1 MRGVAKRGVRSRG
14 LAPRFYFGRLSRS
27 LCAFAIALA
36 ASACLNVEIPLF
48 SGGGELEE
56 RVLHGKRG
64 PKILL
69 VDLSGTLGLRAPARL
84 LGLSAGESAV
94 ARLREE
100 LDRARRDEEIA
111 ALVLRIDSP
120 GGTVIASEI
129 LHGEVERWKR
139 ETRKPVIAQLMGVAA
154 SGGYYVA
161 MAADRVQ
168 AYPATITGSIGVIM
182 LGFNASG
189 LMEKVGVEYQ
199 TFTSGAF
206 KDAGSPFRPMSDLER
221 EQLGSV
227 VRDLFSGF
235 LDVVERGRPKLSR
248 AVIERLADGRIY
260 SANQALAAGLI
271 DGIGDLE
278 QAIALAEQA
287 AGAVGDTRL
296 VVYRRPGERW
306 ENLFSVSASA
316 TAEGPS
322 AQLRGALAESSF
334 LYWWPGAANGAALLE
349 GLAGAPRATGPPSL
363 ETPAQ

>member
-1 MRGVAKRGVRSRG
+1 VAA
-14 LAPRFYFGRLSRS
+14 L
-27 LCAFAIALA
+27 AIALA

-48 SGGGELEE
+48 SGGGDLHE
-56 RVLHGKRG
+56 RLLRGERG

-69 VDLSGTLGLRAPARL
+69 VDLSGTLGLRAPSRL
-84 LGLSAGESAV
+84 LGLPGAESPI

-100 LDRARRDEEIA
+100 LDRARRDDEIA

-139 ETRKPVIAQLMGVAA
+139 ETGRPVVAQLMGVAA

-189 LMEKVGVEYQ
+189 LMEKVGVGYQ

-206 KDAGSPFRPMSDLER
+206 KDAGSPFRAMSEPER

-227 VRDLFSGF
+227 VKDLFAGF
-235 LDVVERGRPKLSR
+235 LDVVGRGRPKLTR
-248 AVIERLADGRIY
+248 EEIERLADGRIY
-260 SANQALAAGLI
+260 SARQALASGLI

-278 QAIALAEQA
+278 QTIALAEQA
-287 AGAVGDTRL
+287 AGVTGDARL

-306 ENLFSVSASA
+306 ENLFSAASASLTTESA
-316 TAEGPS
+316 A
-322 AQLRGALAESSF
+322 AQLRGAFSESSF
-334 LYWWPGAANGAALLE
+334 LYWWPGAANGSVLLDALSALPGAA
-349 GLAGAPRATGPPSL
+349 PPSSS
-363 ETPAQ
+363 ARQ